1 MTSISADLIARVDK
15 LLDRLE
21 GLSAPEQGEIIR
33 EIEIT
38 DPEAAGLARKLAATR
53 AEDLIAETG
62 AALNSQISAQCFANE
77 QSAELFKQGDQ
88 LSNYQIRSLIGRGG
102 SADVY
107 EASRTFDGFSQ
118 PVALKVN
125 RSLHTDTGT
134 FIGAAERKALARL
147 DHPNIARFVDAGS
160 VDGRT
165 FLVME
170 LVKGEAITSHADRV
184 GADLNRR
191 LAWVVDLC
199 DALVHA
205 HGRLIAHCDIKPSN
219 TLIEKGG
226 RLRLLDFGIAN
237 ILNDVADGSRPALAF
252 TPQYAAPEQILG
264 APPGVSTDIFQVGA
278 LMFRL
283 ISGQVWLADPKRVV
297 EGDYSEILAYRRR
310 SLREALNGPASYQ
323 KHGEQRRMHI
333 ALPFTDVDERLEA
346 IVQKC
351 LQRDPSQRYASAS
364 DLSSDLRAWLECRPV
379 SALPMGPIRRG
390 SLWFRRNHKPVAT
403 TLAVAVCITIVIAY
417 QNFRVSE
424 ARKMS
429 EKERLRA
436 QSSEQF
442 MARLFQQASPYATQA
457 EDSLGT
463 FVKVGDAMLAADTK
477 LDPRT
482 RAALESSLARLE
494 SQNGDAVGAAE
505 RASRTLSRLHQQG
518 IGESE
523 VIAELT
529 MILASSKAASDELAA
544 GIALLEG
551 IIASETMK
559 ALPEDLKGSLHATS
573 AELYRR
579 IGKLEKAKAE
589 YHAVQNWMLFSEDT
603 ESVSRITAL
612 QGYLLL
618 LDQIGNQRSEL
629 LQAAETL
636 RNRGRSASSPVVEA
650 QRLMALSY
658 AELLLGR
665 FKESAALA
673 ERSAQL
679 SVVLLGASHPQTIRA
694 HGYACTSYR
703 DATLFERARNHCAL
717 ALEADRS
724 RKKPSADNARV
735 FLMNL
740 AGIEFSSGNYQ
751 DAQAYLIQV
760 WPLVRDTRQPFQ
772 ELVYHSLAGRVQF
785 ELGDVSTASES
796 FAAAEDIRWK
806 HFADS
811 AEIKQHVHSIMIP
824 TLLANGKLDRAR
836 QYAGWTGFS
845 PPSRQPADIEQALLD
860 AHILLVQGYTAQS
873 ERHAQ
878 RALAAM
884 DRAQPESAALL
895 SAAALRLA
903 KEFSGAGR
911 SGIASQLAHAS
922 LLKAKQA
929 RTPALEKRALV
940 LLAQAGSRPKDQSE
954 GAD

>member
-1 MTSISADLIARVDK
+1 MTSISADLIARVDG

-21 GLSAPEQGEIIR
+21 GLGEPEQEAILR

-38 DPEAAGLARKLAATR
+38 EPDAAGLARKLMATR

-62 AALNSQISAQCFANE
+62 AVLNSQISAQCFANE
-77 QSAELFKQGDQ
+77 ESAELFKQGDQ
-88 LSNYQIRSLIGRGG
+88 LSNCRIHSLIGRGG

-125 RSLHTDTGT
+125 RSLHADTGAL
-134 FIGAAERKALARL
+134 IGAAERKALARL

-170 LVKGEAITSHADRV
+170 LVKGEPITSHADRV
-184 GADLNRR
+184 GADLGRR

-219 TLIEKGG
+219 TLIDKSG
-226 RLRLLDFGIAN
+226 RLRLLDFGIAS

-283 ISGQVWLADPKRVV
+283 ITGHVWLADAKRVV
-297 EGDYSEILAYRRR
+297 EGDYSEILASRRR
-310 SLREALNGPASYQ
+310 SLKEALNGHANGSKNDKRSTPGRPLAW
-323 KHGEQRRMHI
+323 
-333 ALPFTDVDERLEA
+333 TDIDQRLEA

-351 LQRDPSQRYASAS
+351 LQRDPTQRYASAS
-364 DLSSDLRAWLECRPV
+364 NLSNDLRAWLECRPV
-379 SALPMGPIRRG
+379 SAMPMGLIGR
-390 SLWFRRNHKPVAT
+390 SALWFKRNHKPLAAT
-403 TLAVAVCITIVIAY
+403 LGVAVCISIVIAY

-424 ARKMS
+424 ARKLS
-429 EKERLRA
+429 EQERLRA

-442 MARLFQQASPYATQA
+442 MARLFEQASPYATQA

-463 FVKVGDAMLAADTK
+463 FVKVGDAMLAADLK

-482 RAALESSLARLE
+482 RAVLESSLARLE
-494 SQNGDAVGAAE
+494 LQNGDANAAAQ
-505 RASRTLSRLHQQG
+505 RASKALSRLREG
-518 IGESE
+518 GVNESA
-523 VIAELT
+523 VLVELT
-529 MILASSKAASDELAA
+529 QILASSKAASDELAA
-544 GIALLEG
+544 ATTLLDG
-551 IIASETMK
+551 VTTSEKMST
-559 ALPEDLKGSLHATS
+559 LPEDVRGSVHATA

-579 IGKLEKAKAE
+579 LGKLERAKSE
-589 YHAVQNWMLFSEDT
+589 YQAVRNWMFFNDDLDSI
-603 ESVSRITAL
+603 SRITAL
-612 QGYLLL
+612 QGYVLL
-618 LDQIGNQRSEL
+618 LDQIGNQRPEL

-636 RNRGRSASSPVVEA
+636 RNKGRSASSPVVEA

-658 AELLLGR
+658 TELLLGR
-665 FKESAALA
+665 FKESAGFA

-679 SVVLLGASHPQTIRA
+679 HDVLLGASHPQTIRA

-703 DATLFERARNHCAL
+703 DATLFESARTHCTL
-717 ALEADRS
+717 ALDSDRN
-724 RKKPSADNARV
+724 RKNPSADNARV

-740 AGIEFSSGNYQ
+740 AGIEFSSGNYR
-751 DAQAYLIQV
+751 DAQAYLTQA
-760 WPLVRDTRQPFQ
+760 WPLVRATREPFQ
-772 ELVYHSLAGRVQF
+772 ELFYYSLAGRVQY
-785 ELGDVSTASES
+785 ELGDISSASES
-796 FAAAEDIRWK
+796 FSTAEDIRWK

-811 AEIKQHVHSIMIP
+811 AEIKRHVHSIMIP
-824 TLLANGKLDRAR
+824 TLLATGKLDRAR

-845 PPSRQPADIEQALLD
+845 PPHRQSADIEQVLLD
-860 AHILLVQGYTAQS
+860 AHILLVQGYTTQA
-873 ERHAQ
+873 ERHTQ
-878 RALAAM
+878 RALSEM
-884 DRAQPESAALL
+884 DHALPESAPLIAVT
-895 SAAALRLA
+895 SLRLA
-903 KEFSGAGR
+903 QEFFGAGR
-911 SGIASQLAHAS
+911 NDIASQLARAS

-929 RTPALEKRALV
+929 RAPALEKKALA
-940 LLAQAGSRPKDQSE
+940 LLAQSTPRPQDQSE
-954 GAD
+954 DLG